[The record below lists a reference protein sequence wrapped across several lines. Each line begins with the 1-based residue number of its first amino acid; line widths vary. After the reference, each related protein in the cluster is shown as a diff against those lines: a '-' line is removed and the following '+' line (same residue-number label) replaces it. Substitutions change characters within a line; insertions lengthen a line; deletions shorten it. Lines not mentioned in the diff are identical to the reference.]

1 MNKHSKGE
9 LYTRRGAIKKIAAI
23 GISAAAIGLGA
34 YELLSYEPDEIV
46 LDDFNDAR
54 IENNTPAGDSLIPS
68 KIHSKLEWDIGYRDG
83 PQGLSFKGGNIYPIV
98 GLGATERGNVG
109 ASVDVSY
116 GTSVIL
122 SSHPFLKRDYMTF
135 LSGSF
140 SYDPVNLQIILNG
153 FLQSDMKGNQTIQP
167 QRKIQ
172 KYIYDVR
179 RFKNQEVELLVSVSG
194 LDENYTQSAIGFDD
208 LKNLN
213 NI

>member
-1 MNKHSKGE
+1 
-9 LYTRRGAIKKIAAI
+9 
-23 GISAAAIGLGA
+23 
-34 YELLSYEPDEIV
+34 
-46 LDDFNDAR
+46 
-54 IENNTPAGDSLIPS
+54 
-68 KIHSKLEWDIGYRDG
+68 
-83 PQGLSFKGGNIYPIV
+83 
-98 GLGATERGNVG
+98 
-109 ASVDVSY
+109 
-116 GTSVIL
+116 
-122 SSHPFLKRDYMTF
+122 MTF